1 MEKVNDP
8 KKAWQSA
15 GEIVQDIPADKKPG
29 WVWTVRNQNGE
40 LVTLKDVARITGRQE
55 GLGITIEYGLVDG
68 LYDAPKFQ
76 ENEGGGDII
85 LPAVILDDVVH
96 LGLTQIPRNGNLVWE
111 FPRAF
116 INDGATVV
124 DIAVNEA
131 AAMCEKITCDVRQVG
146 GRYNPNSTF
155 FVTQTW
161 VDESENVRNDGITY
175 FILRVKAENLMKDK
189 DGKHFAFRDE
199 FQATA
204 KTSGTGKKMLTCV
217 FFPLEDVKKM
227 VRSGE
232 IHDQFVGCGLT
243 VAEEELTAKMLQ
255 Q

>member
-1 MEKVNDP
+1 MKANEPKQKWQNVNEIVEDLP
-8 KKAWQSA
+8 VGKKAGWTWTMKNQS
-15 GEIVQDIPADKKPG
+15 GEVVVLTDI
-29 WVWTVRNQNGE
+29 
-40 LVTLKDVARITGRQE
+40 ARLTGRQE

-76 ENEGGGDII
+76 EREGGGDII
-85 LPAVILDDVVH
+85 LPAVVLDGIVH
-96 LGLTQIPRNGNLVWE
+96 MGLTLIQRNGNMVWE

-116 INDGATVV
+116 IDEGSSVL

-131 AAMCEKITCDVRQVG
+131 AAMCEKITCDVRFIG

-161 VDESENVRNDGITY
+161 VDEAGNIHDDGISY
-175 FILRVKAENLMKDK
+175 FVLRVKPENLMKDK

-199 FQATA
+199 YQATA
-204 KTSGTGKKMLTCV
+204 NTSGTGKKMLTCV
-217 FFPLEDVKKM
+217 FFPLDEVKRM
-227 VRSGE
+227 VRLGE
-232 IHDQFVGCGLT
+232 IHDQFVGNGLI
-243 VAEEELTAKMLQ
+243 VAEEELCVEKLQ